1 MKKESSFKLGLNM
14 RDTKV
19 KKKVVFEY
27 EKKWRKK
34 VVSKCF
40 EHGRHQNEH
49 ERNEEKKVVSKCF
62 EYGRHQNEEKK

>member
-1 MKKESSFKLGLNM
+1 MK
-14 RDTKV
+14 DTKLE
-19 KKKVVFEY
+19 KENFQGVFEY

-49 ERNEEKKVVSKCF
+49 EKRWRKKVVSKCF
-62 EYGRHQNEEKK
+62 EYGRHQNEEKKK